1 MIYYQKKEIDYYRNN
16 SFKKE
21 DYDIIYDY
29 LKLKLSDQKNEIKKV
44 KKQ

>member
-29 LKLKLSDQKNEIKKV
+29 LKLKLQKEIHNI
-44 KKQ
+44 